1 LRAETRRDDIGD
13 IDGDVTLDSTPHHYH
28 SPVPSGAETG
38 PGTERPT
45 SVAGVRVQN
54 LPPTRG
60 RRRAP
65 LPRYAFG
72 PKPKRRTEFVL
83 LLFGSGI
90 VVALYVITSLGQNSK
105 IPADIS
111 PFLGIVLGLAL
122 AAHMANRWLV
132 PDANA
137 VVLPVAA
144 LLNGIGYVVIAR
156 WNDAVVPGTNVHP
169 YIGEARNQA
178 LWTALGVGAYVLTL
192 LIVRH
197 SRDLE
202 RYRYLLLLLAGVL
215 LVLPLAF
222 SPINGARLWVHLGSI
237 RFQPVEL
244 SKILLCIFFASYFAE
259 NKELL
264 TIPTAQ
270 IGNRLFLD
278 PRPLLPILVAWG
290 ATMAIIGLEDDIGFA
305 ALLFVLF
312 IGMLWIATG
321 RVGYLVLGLVLF
333 GVGAFIAAHYFGQV
347 HVRVDAWQNPWQTA
361 SNYNNN
367 GYQLRQAWFSMG
379 TGGVGGTGLGLDN
392 FTSYIPELTSDMIFA
407 AIGTELG
414 LVGAIAVVLA
424 FVLLVGAGFRIAQ
437 AARSDFSRL
446 MATGLTLIIG
456 FQAFFIMAGV
466 VRLLPFTGVTLPFV
480 AYGGSS
486 LVSNYILIA
495 LLLRIS
501 DEGTKA
507 QREMLAA
514 GAAGGPGERPM
525 VPAG

>member
-1 LRAETRRDDIGD
+1 M
-13 IDGDVTLDSTPHHYH
+13 
-28 SPVPSGAETG
+28 PSGAATG
-38 PGTERPT
+38 PGTDRLA

-54 LPPTRG
+54 RPPTRR

-90 VVALYVITSLGQNSK
+90 VVALYIITSLGQNSK

-156 WNDAVVPGTNVHP
+156 WNNSVLPGTHLHP
-169 YIGEARNQA
+169 YVGEARNQA
-178 LWTALGVGAYVLTL
+178 LWTAIGVGAYVLTL

-202 RYRYLLLLLAGVL
+202 RYRYLLLLLAGLL
-215 LVLPLAF
+215 LVLPLGF

-278 PRPLLPILVAWG
+278 PRPLLPIIVAWG
-290 ATMAIIGLEDDIGFA
+290 AAMAIIGLEDDIGFA

-333 GVGAFIAAHYFGQV
+333 GVGAFVAAHYFGQV
-347 HVRVDAWQNPWQTA
+347 HYRIDQWQNPWPRA
-361 SNYNNN
+361 PNYGNT
-367 GYQLRQAWFSMG
+367 QLSEAWYSMG
-379 TGGVGGTGLGLDN
+379 TGGVGGTGLGLDH
-392 FTSYIPELTSDMIFA
+392 FTVYIPELTSDMIFA
-407 AIGTELG
+407 AIGTEMG

-424 FVLLVGAGFRIAQ
+424 FVMLVGAGFRIAQ
-437 AARSDFSRL
+437 TARSDFSRL
-446 MATGLTLIIG
+446 MATGLTLIMG

-501 DEGTKA
+501 DEGAKA